1 MSASGGDSGGG
12 TLAVL
17 AAAIASSPEAIGI
30 GRGGRVLCCNRA
42 HAHLFGFDDP
52 AEMVGYPVADM
63 VAPESRSVLGHYLEQ
78 REAHQEIPR
87 PYRVVAQRRD
97 GTTFDVEVT
106 STRLQIDGDDCTFAI
121 IHELS
126 RQRRATDA
134 LREREEFYRAM
145 FEVNTAIKLLI
156 DPGTGAVIDANPA
169 AADFYGWSLDHL
181 RKMNI
186 SDINTLTEA
195 EVHEE
200 MQNARIR
207 RRTSFHF
214 RHRLADGRIRDVDV
228 YSGPAHLRGR
238 TLLLSIIHDVT
249 ERNQFEEQLRRNQR
263 LDALGRLAAG
273 IAHDFNNVL
282 TVVMASAQIA
292 ERHLPGE
299 ARARAYM
306 GDVRH
311 AAQRG
316 AELTRQL
323 LAFARQQALAPRAI
337 DIVESLHRLAGMLQR
352 VLGDEIEV
360 VTAVPVELPTVRFD
374 PGQLELAL
382 INLALNARDAMPG
395 GGKIVLRAEV
405 TTEVPAEMVG
415 RERCVLITVEDTG
428 VGMDATTRARVFEP
442 FFTTKAAGQG
452 TGLGL
457 STVYGVVAQSGGHVA
472 IDSAPGTGTRI
483 HLWVPIDEGRARGA
497 DAEAAELAELAV
509 HSVLVV
515 DDREDVR
522 EAVARALRDAG
533 IEVAVAGSA
542 RGALARLDEL
552 RGEIDVVLSDV
563 AMPERSGIDLA
574 ADVHGRWPELPVV
587 LMSGE
592 GRASHI
598 EDKPGVTSFIDK
610 PFAMANLLAVLDRAV
625 RR

>member
-1 MSASGGDSGGG
+1 MNPSGGSSGG

-30 GRGGRVLCCNRA
+30 GCAGRVLCCNQA
-42 HAHLFGFDDP
+42 HARLFGFDSPED
-52 AEMVGYPVADM
+52 MVGYLAADM
-63 VAPESRSVLGHYLEQ
+63 VAPESRAILGRYLDL
-78 REAHQEIPR
+78 RAAHQELPR
-87 PYRVVAQRRD
+87 PYRLVGQRRD
-97 GTTFDVEVT
+97 GSSFDIEVT
-106 STRLQIDGDDCTFAI
+106 STSLEIDGEPCTFAI
-121 IHELS
+121 I
-126 RQRRATDA
+126 QPVAAQQRATDA
-134 LREREEFYRAM
+134 LREREAFYRAM

-156 DPGTGAVIDANPA
+156 DPETGEIIDANPA
-169 AADFYGWSLDHL
+169 AAEFYGWSLDRL
-181 RKMNI
+181 RRMRI
-186 SDINTLTEA
+186 SDINTLSEA
-195 EVHEE
+195 EIHEE
-200 MQNARIR
+200 MQNARVR

-249 ERNQFEEQLRRNQR
+249 ERNQFEDQLRRNQR

-292 ERHLPGE
+292 ERHLPAE
-299 ARARAYM
+299 TRARSYL

-337 DIVESLHRLAGMLQR
+337 DVVESLHRLAGMLQR

-360 VTAVPVELPTVRFD
+360 VTEVPVEMPTVRFD

-395 GGKIVLRAEV
+395 GGTIVLRGEV
-405 TTEVPAEMVG
+405 TTDVPVEMVG
-415 RERCVLITVEDTG
+415 RARCVLITVEDTG
-428 VGMDATTRARVFEP
+428 VGMDKATRARVFEP
-442 FFTTKAAGQG
+442 FFTTKPAGQG

-472 IDSAPGTGTRI
+472 IDSAPGHGTRI
-483 HLWVPIDEGRARGA
+483 HLWVPLDEGRSVGA
-497 DAEAAELAELAV
+497 DPDAADIAELTV
-509 HSVLVV
+509 QSVLVV

-522 EAVARALRDAG
+522 QAVARSLRDAG
-533 IEVAVAGSA
+533 LDVVVAGGA
-542 RGALARLDEL
+542 RAAMARLEEA
-552 RGEIDVVLSDV
+552 GGGVDVVLSDV
-563 AMPERSGIDLA
+563 AMPERSGIELA
-574 ADVHGRWPELPVV
+574 ADVHERWPALPVV

-592 GRASHI
+592 GRQSRI
-598 EDKPGVTSFIDK
+598 GDMPGVTAFIDK
-610 PFAMANLLAVLDRAV
+610 PFAMSRLLAVLARAV
-625 RR
+625 RG